1 MRLEDVT
8 YISEYQQS
16 HVFLT
21 NGKRIFY
28 IYRTDLKL
36 QFYCNYFLY
45 ITYSSN
51 YFFFT
56 SIKLLSTKQ
65 EYKRIKHILVYCVYT
80 SFIAN
85 SSDKVISAAYYS
97 RDTRLCF
104 FPVTGLTNKYDKAT
118 GFSFLDTDISFFP
131 YSFLGSSFSLD
142 T

>member
-1 MRLEDVT
+1 MGK
-8 YISEYQQS
+8 EYFIFIEQIWNS
-16 HVFLT
+16 SSIAI
-21 NGKRIFY
+21 IFY
-28 IYRTDLKL
+28 ILHTVL
-36 QFYCNYFLY
+36 
-45 ITYSSN
+45 II
-51 YFFFT
+51 FFHFNKT
-56 SIKLLSTKQ
+56 PLNKAG
-65 EYKRIKHILVYCVYT
+65 YKCIKHILVYCVYT

-85 SSDKVISAAYYS
+85 SSDKVTSAAYYS